1 MLNWMRRSMGMAL
14 VVAAIAGCSQSGS
27 APGKVDQKAAA
38 VAPDATYLLIQEPE
52 NAQGVNA
59 AFKGSEDEVTV
70 VGRIG
75 GSEDPFIADLA
86 AFTIVDP
93 AIPHCSKD
101 EGCPTPWDY
110 CCKTNELKG
119 NTALVKVVGA
129 DGNPVSKDARALL
142 GVKELSKV
150 VVKGKARRDAEG
162 NLTILAQKVHVTQE

>member
-1 MLNWMRRSMGMAL
+1 MSKSMPGVVGLVL
-14 VVAAIAGCSQSGS
+14 VVAVLAGCSQSGPAPTAQTSPS
-27 APGKVDQKAAA
+27 A
-38 VAPDATYLLIQEPE
+38 APDAAYLMAEQPE
-52 NAQGVNA
+52 NAQGVGA
-59 AFKGSEDEVTV
+59 AAKGTEDEITV
-70 VGRIG
+70 VGLIG
-75 GSEDPFIADLA
+75 GSQTPFVTDLA

-93 AIPHCSKD
+93 AIPYCSKD

-150 VVKGKARRDAEG
+150 VVKGKAQRDADG
-162 NLTILAQKVHVTQE
+162 NLTILAQKVHITKE

>member
-1 MLNWMRRSMGMAL
+1 MSKWMRSSVGWGLAL
-14 VVAAIAGCSQSGS
+14 AMMAGCSQSPP
-27 APGKVDQKAAA
+27 APTSTAKTPG
-38 VAPDATYLLIQEPE
+38 VAPDATFLMPE
-52 NAQGVNA
+52 QPANAQGVGTA
-59 AFKGSEDEVTV
+59 LKGSEEEITV
-70 VGRIG
+70 VGLIG
-75 GSEDPFIADLA
+75 GSQDPFVADLA

-93 AIPHCSKD
+93 SIPYCSKD

-150 VVKGKARRDAEG
+150 VVKGKAQRDSEG
-162 NLTILAQKVHVTQE
+162 NLTILAQKVHVTQD